1 MQSSISLEIKQIRF
15 KLNQYIKL
23 HNPPPPPHLPANSR
37 RGEERHITLQ
47 GSGSWTINKEDTTKQ

>member
-23 HNPPPPPHLPANSR
+23 HHPPPPPPCKFEA
-37 RGEERHITLQ
+37 GGGKTYYITRF
-47 GSGSWTINKEDTTKQ
+47 W